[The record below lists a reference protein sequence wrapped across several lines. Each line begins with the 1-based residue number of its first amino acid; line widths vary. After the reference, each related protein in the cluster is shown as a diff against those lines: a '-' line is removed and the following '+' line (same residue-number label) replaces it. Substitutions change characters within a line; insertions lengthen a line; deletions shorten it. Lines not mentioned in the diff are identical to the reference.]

1 MNDQKF
7 VILDICQIDNKFS
20 YLSNIE
26 DARSQAEL
34 DIQILNETI
43 ASVDALKPQCDKLDY
58 TLSVCSGA
66 LCGIIDIFLVGKPG
80 ESPLGNVTDDL
91 VWSNDNQIRKEV
103 WLETER

>member
-34 DIQILNETI
+34 DIQ
-43 ASVDALKPQCDKLDY
+43 S
-58 TLSVCSGA
+58 
-66 LCGIIDIFLVGKPG
+66 
-80 ESPLGNVTDDL
+80 
-91 VWSNDNQIRKEV
+91 R
-103 WLETER
+103 

>member
-34 DIQILNETI
+34 DIQILIETI
-43 ASVDALKPQCDKLDY
+43 ASVDALKL
-58 TLSVCSGA
+58 
-66 LCGIIDIFLVGKPG
+66 
-80 ESPLGNVTDDL
+80 
-91 VWSNDNQIRKEV
+91 
-103 WLETER
+103 

>member
-34 DIQILNETI
+34 DIQILYFNI
-43 ASVDALKPQCDKLDY
+43 KMSL
-58 TLSVCSGA
+58 TL
-66 LCGIIDIFLVGKPG
+66 
-80 ESPLGNVTDDL
+80 
-91 VWSNDNQIRKEV
+91 
-103 WLETER
+103 